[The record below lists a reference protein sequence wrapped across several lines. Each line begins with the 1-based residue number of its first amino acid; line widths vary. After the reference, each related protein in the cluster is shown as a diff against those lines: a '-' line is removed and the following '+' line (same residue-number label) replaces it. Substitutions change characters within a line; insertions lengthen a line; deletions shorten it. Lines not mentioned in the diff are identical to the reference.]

1 MNQPHTS
8 VLSSHTHTHT
18 SAISV
23 CLSASTSMAT
33 VVTGA
38 SRLAVAVA
46 GGCVVI
52 AVQAFAQQQHTHQ
65 QYHLSTPTM
74 SPGYINLQ
82 AVSPTQPKLENGH
95 DHHHYLVHP
104 SNRPVKASGGSAEN
118 VRPPQA
124 HSSASSSHHPKVEQQ
139 LQQQGH
145 YSYNPSNKPVEST
158 DSWSTSPE
166 HPRREVST
174 TTITTT
180 SPSIY
185 HTPSSA
191 RIHHLPS
198 TATLLYMS
206 PSLVSANCK
215 ASGLQLRNGVR
226 PRYNRAR
233 IGLYTV
239 LVGLALVLVLLVT
252 LHLTGLYRFL

>member
-8 VLSSHTHTHT
+8 VLSSHTHTHLGHICVPLCQHINGHSCHWSLEVGRVRT
-18 SAISV
+18 
-23 CLSASTSMAT
+23 
-33 VVTGA
+33 
-38 SRLAVAVA
+38 

-174 TTITTT
+174 TTTITTT